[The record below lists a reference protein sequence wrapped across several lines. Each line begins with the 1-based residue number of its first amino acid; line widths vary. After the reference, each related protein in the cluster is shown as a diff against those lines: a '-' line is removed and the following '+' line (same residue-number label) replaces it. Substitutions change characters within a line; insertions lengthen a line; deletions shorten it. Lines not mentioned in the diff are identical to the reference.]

1 MYRVNKAFQKLVY
14 IDRPHDPNTV
24 DTMQRI
30 INYFKSN
37 AMFLLI
43 MTALLGY
50 LAYQRLPLYLND
62 RRLIDQPAIDFEL
75 GSNHSVE
82 RLSNLKGRKVLLV
95 FWATWCAVCEREIP
109 ALKESYA
116 ELKDADFELLAITNE
131 DPARVAPYIER
142 HAMDYPIV
150 YDADGRISYAY
161 GVQALPTMV
170 WIDAEGVV
178 EDIGH
183 GMEFALTRKLRY
195 WVTGSIFS
203 DS

>member
-75 GSNHSVE
+75 GSNHSAE
-82 RLSNLKGRKVLLV
+82 RLSNLQGRKVLLV

-131 DPARVAPYIER
+131 GSVRVAPYIER

-178 EDIGH
+178 EDISH

>member
-1 MYRVNKAFQKLVY
+1 
-14 IDRPHDPNTV
+14 
-24 DTMQRI
+24 
-30 INYFKSN
+30 
-37 AMFLLI
+37 
-43 MTALLGY
+43 
-50 LAYQRLPLYLND
+50 
-62 RRLIDQPAIDFEL
+62 
-75 GSNHSVE
+75 
-82 RLSNLKGRKVLLV
+82 
-95 FWATWCAVCEREIP
+95 
-109 ALKESYA
+109 
-116 ELKDADFELLAITNE
+116 
-131 DPARVAPYIER
+131 RVAPYIER

-178 EDIGH
+178 EDISH

>member
-62 RRLIDQPAIDFEL
+62 RRLI
-75 GSNHSVE
+75 
-82 RLSNLKGRKVLLV
+82 
-95 FWATWCAVCEREIP
+95 
-109 ALKESYA
+109 
-116 ELKDADFELLAITNE
+116 
-131 DPARVAPYIER
+131 
-142 HAMDYPIV
+142 
-150 YDADGRISYAY
+150 
-161 GVQALPTMV
+161 
-170 WIDAEGVV
+170 
-178 EDIGH
+178 
-183 GMEFALTRKLRY
+183 
-195 WVTGSIFS
+195 
-203 DS
+203 